1 VFLNKVL
8 HLRVNEMKKSSR
20 LTQSLECEDI
30 IANKFSDA
38 QANSRIEAE
47 MPPNLSGPC
56 ELKGT
61 SF

>member
-1 VFLNKVL
+1 MFLNKVL

-47 MPPNLSGPC
+47 MPPNLSP
-56 ELKGT
+56 KMSPKT
-61 SF
+61 